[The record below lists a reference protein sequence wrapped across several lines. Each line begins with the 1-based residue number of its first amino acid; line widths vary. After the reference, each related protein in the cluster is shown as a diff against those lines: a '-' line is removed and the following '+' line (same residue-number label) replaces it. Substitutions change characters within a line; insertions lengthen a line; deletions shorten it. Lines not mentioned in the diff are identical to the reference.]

1 MVAGFNAAMVTGF
14 YCCHGCCVCCG
25 VSSSEFFAD
34 NKHCYDTAFN
44 VALKFVDFVLHC
56 NSKKLCPWVISLLF
70 AGRHLY
76 FL

>member
-1 MVAGFNAAMVTGF
+1 MLWLLGLMLPWLLDFIAAMV
-14 YCCHGCCVCCG
+14 CG

-56 NSKKLCPWVISLLF
+56 NSKQIVSMGHFSAL
-70 AGRHLY
+70 GR
-76 FL
+76 